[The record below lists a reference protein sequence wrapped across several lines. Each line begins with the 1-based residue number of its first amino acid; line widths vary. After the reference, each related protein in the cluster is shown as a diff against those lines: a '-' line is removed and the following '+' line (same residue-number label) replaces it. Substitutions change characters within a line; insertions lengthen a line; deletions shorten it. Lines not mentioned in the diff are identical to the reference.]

1 MDQGRPMEID
11 ALVKA
16 VQELGV
22 LTKTGIPYYRH
33 GFGFDAAKGKNCGFV
48 SPISNYFLGTVR

>member
-1 MDQGRPMEID
+1 LDQGRPMEID

-22 LTKTGIPYYRH
+22 LTKTGIP
-33 GFGFDAAKGKNCGFV
+33 
-48 SPISNYFLGTVR
+48 SL